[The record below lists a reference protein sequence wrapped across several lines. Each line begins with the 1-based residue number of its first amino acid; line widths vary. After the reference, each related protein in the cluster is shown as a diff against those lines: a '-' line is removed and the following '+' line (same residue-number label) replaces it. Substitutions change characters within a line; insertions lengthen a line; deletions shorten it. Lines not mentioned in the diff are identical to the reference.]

1 MLGMGL
7 GCRVGARCEKP
18 SVLVVGGQNGRF
30 FAVSEVRNGRF
41 CRLCAYGL
49 SDSANNR
56 AFWP

>member
-56 AFWP
+56 VF